1 MSTILTARGKIQ
13 MDSEIKFMEKKKI
26 DLRLIVASA
35 ALLILLYFGADSLGT
50 AVGID
55 WRETYYPAARA
66 RAFAS
71 R

>member
-1 MSTILTARGKIQ
+1 

-66 RAFAS
+66 VLEGNNPYLAAPTFRNLP
-71 R
+71 